1 MAGTPLTRET
11 VENTPTGAVEFDP
24 SLLIGE
30 DEETPVEVPTD
41 PIVGA
46 MGDEGAQAIAA
57 YFQAHPEDAPTDEA
71 WQAQF
76 GQLSPLEQQV
86 ASAFEDNAI
95 TPGTP
100 ADTGAAGTGD
110 GTGTEGN
117 PVAATRTQIT
127 PPEGQP
133 PASST
138 VANEAAEQ
146 AQQSAAGVDGEGGG
160 LAVEDQPSTPS
171 EFAPIQLGDS
181 FKIESAEH
189 AEAVGGMLGFL
200 ASLPP
205 EKLDAM
211 WAVAQ
216 GQDPTPPVT
225 PATPPPA
232 APTAPATP
240 DGQITIPEAVA
251 RLRAQG
257 EEELALILEGQQ
269 QTISS
274 TQETLQRVENHVQ
287 SQIQAQQEE
296 DRAARTLIV
305 ATITGELE
313 QEMGLPVEIMM
324 EVQNMAARMQNI
336 PVLVNGGMSFEEAVR
351 EGLRAAA
358 MNVPAAREAIV
369 QGLVASTVQ
378 KEQQQISEIQQRNDR
393 KTRAAAATSSSS
405 GGVQELPVDVRTMA
419 PDARM
424 NAMADAVRA
433 FQQG

>member
-1 MAGTPLTRET
+1 
-11 VENTPTGAVEFDP
+11 
-24 SLLIGE
+24 
-30 DEETPVEVPTD
+30 
-41 PIVGA
+41 
-46 MGDEGAQAIAA
+46 
-57 YFQAHPEDAPTDEA
+57 
-71 WQAQF
+71 
-76 GQLSPLEQQV
+76 
-86 ASAFEDNAI
+86 
-95 TPGTP
+95 
-100 ADTGAAGTGD
+100 
-110 GTGTEGN
+110 
-117 PVAATRTQIT
+117 
-127 PPEGQP
+127 
-133 PASST
+133 
-138 VANEAAEQ
+138 
-146 AQQSAAGVDGEGGG
+146 
-160 LAVEDQPSTPS
+160 
-171 EFAPIQLGDS
+171 
-181 FKIESAEH
+181 
-189 AEAVGGMLGFL
+189 
-200 ASLPP
+200 
-205 EKLDAM
+205 M

-232 APTAPATP
+232 APAAPATP

-313 QEMGLPVEIMM
+313 QEMGLPVETMM

-405 GGVQELPVDVRTMA
+405 GGVQELPIDVRTMA